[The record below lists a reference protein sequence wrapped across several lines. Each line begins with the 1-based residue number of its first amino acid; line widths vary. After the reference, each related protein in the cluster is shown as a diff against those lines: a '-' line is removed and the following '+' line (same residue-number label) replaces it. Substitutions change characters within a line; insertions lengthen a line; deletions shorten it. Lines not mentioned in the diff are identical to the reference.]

1 MTIYDDKFLKTSII
15 ILQDELHDVSVWSV
29 YNDDKLNEEINKVK
43 IALTELKEAHRKLQ
57 ERKN

>member
-43 IALTELKEAHRKLQ
+43 SALTELKEAHRKLQ